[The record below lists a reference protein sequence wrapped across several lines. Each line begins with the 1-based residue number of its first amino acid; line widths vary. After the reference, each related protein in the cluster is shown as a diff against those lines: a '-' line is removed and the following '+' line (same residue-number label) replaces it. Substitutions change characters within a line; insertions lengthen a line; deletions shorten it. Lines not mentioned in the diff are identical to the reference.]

1 MARKTGDYHTEH
13 IEWLKDPE
21 NAAGYLNAVIEEEDK
36 DALLLALRNIA
47 EAEGGMAAVAEKAHL
62 KRESLYRMLSP
73 RGNPALSNLFS
84 ILHGMG
90 LKMTIQPDGVLLKP
104 SNSFAP
110 TDLQNGLGCVG
121 YKGVAK
127 SLDEKQAAVDE
138 EVARTWRKE

>member
-1 MARKTGDYHTEH
+1 MARITGNYHTEH

-21 NAAGYLNAVIEEEDK
+21 NAAGYLNAVIAEEDK

-90 LKMTIQPDGVLLKP
+90 LKMTIQP
-104 SNSFAP
+104 N
-110 TDLQNGLGCVG
+110 
-121 YKGVAK
+121 K
-127 SLDEKQAAVDE
+127 SVT
-138 EVARTWRKE
+138 VS

>member
-1 MARKTGDYHTEH
+1 MTRKTGNYHTDH

-47 EAEGGMAAVAEKAHL
+47 EAEGGVAAVAEKAHL

-90 LKMTIQPDGVLLKP
+90 LKMTIQPD
-104 SNSFAP
+104 
-110 TDLQNGLGCVG
+110 
-121 YKGVAK
+121 K
-127 SLDEKQAAVDE
+127 SVT
-138 EVARTWRKE
+138 VS

>member
-1 MARKTGDYHTEH
+1 MARKTGDYHSEH
-13 IEWLKDPE
+13 IEWLKNPE

-90 LKMTIQPDGVLLKP
+90 LKMTIQPDK
-104 SNSFAP
+104 
-110 TDLQNGLGCVG
+110 
-121 YKGVAK
+121 
-127 SLDEKQAAVDE
+127 AVP
-138 EVARTWRKE
+138 AL

>member
-1 MARKTGDYHTEH
+1 MARKTGDYHAEH
-13 IEWLKDPE
+13 IEWLKDQE

-90 LKMTIQPDGVLLKP
+90 LKMTIQPDKTVP
-104 SNSFAP
+104 SS
-110 TDLQNGLGCVG
+110 
-121 YKGVAK
+121 
-127 SLDEKQAAVDE
+127 
-138 EVARTWRKE
+138 

>member
-1 MARKTGDYHTEH
+1 MAKLTEKELAEWESKRDLNAELLQALHDMKRGEWARKTGNYHTEH

-62 KRESLYRMLSP
+62 KRESLCRMLSP

-90 LKMTIQPDGVLLKP
+90 LKLTIQPDK
-104 SNSFAP
+104 
-110 TDLQNGLGCVG
+110 
-121 YKGVAK
+121 
-127 SLDEKQAAVDE
+127 AVTT
-138 EVARTWRKE
+138 A

>member
-90 LKMTIQPDGVLLKP
+90 LKMTIQPDK
-104 SNSFAP
+104 
-110 TDLQNGLGCVG
+110 
-121 YKGVAK
+121 
-127 SLDEKQAAVDE
+127 AVT
-138 EVARTWRKE
+138 AS

>member
-1 MARKTGDYHTEH
+1 MARKTGDYHSEH
-13 IEWLKDPE
+13 IEWLKNPE

-47 EAEGGMAAVAEKAHL
+47 EAEGGMAAVAERAHL

-90 LKMTIQPDGVLLKP
+90 LKMTIQPDNAVP
-104 SNSFAP
+104 AP
-110 TDLQNGLGCVG
+110 
-121 YKGVAK
+121 
-127 SLDEKQAAVDE
+127 
-138 EVARTWRKE
+138 

>member
-1 MARKTGDYHTEH
+1 MARKTGDYHSEH

-47 EAEGGMAAVAEKAHL
+47 EAEGGMAAVAERAHL

-84 ILHGMG
+84 IFHGMG
-90 LKMTIQPDGVLLKP
+90 LKMTIQPDKAV
-104 SNSFAP
+104 P
-110 TDLQNGLGCVG
+110 T
-121 YKGVAK
+121 A
-127 SLDEKQAAVDE
+127 
-138 EVARTWRKE
+138 

>member
-1 MARKTGDYHTEH
+1 MARKTGNYHTEH
-13 IEWLKDPE
+13 IEWLKHPE

-90 LKMTIQPDGVLLKP
+90 LKMTIQPDK
-104 SNSFAP
+104 
-110 TDLQNGLGCVG
+110 
-121 YKGVAK
+121 
-127 SLDEKQAAVDE
+127 AVM
-138 EVARTWRKE
+138 AT

>member
-1 MARKTGDYHTEH
+1 MARITGNYHKEH

-21 NAAGYLNAVIEEEDK
+21 NAAGYLNAVIAEEDK

-90 LKMTIQPDGVLLKP
+90 LKMTIQP
-104 SNSFAP
+104 N
-110 TDLQNGLGCVG
+110 
-121 YKGVAK
+121 K
-127 SLDEKQAAVDE
+127 SVT
-138 EVARTWRKE
+138 VS

>member
-1 MARKTGDYHTEH
+1 MARKTGNYHSEH

-21 NAAGYLNAVIEEEDK
+21 NAAGYLNAIIEEEDK

-73 RGNPALSNLFS
+73 SGNPALSNLFS

-90 LKMTIQPDGVLLKP
+90 LKMTVQPDK
-104 SNSFAP
+104 
-110 TDLQNGLGCVG
+110 
-121 YKGVAK
+121 
-127 SLDEKQAAVDE
+127 AVT
-138 EVARTWRKE
+138 AT

>member
-1 MARKTGDYHTEH
+1 MTRKTGDYHAEH
-13 IEWLKDPE
+13 IEWLKAPE
-21 NAAGYLNAVIEEEDK
+21 NAAGYLNAVLEEEDK

-90 LKMTIQPDGVLLKP
+90 LKMTIQPDK
-104 SNSFAP
+104 
-110 TDLQNGLGCVG
+110 
-121 YKGVAK
+121 
-127 SLDEKQAAVDE
+127 AVT
-138 EVARTWRKE
+138 AS

>member
-1 MARKTGDYHTEH
+1 MARKTGDYHAEH

-90 LKMTIQPDGVLLKP
+90 LKMTIQPDK
-104 SNSFAP
+104 
-110 TDLQNGLGCVG
+110 
-121 YKGVAK
+121 
-127 SLDEKQAAVDE
+127 AV
-138 EVARTWRKE
+138 TSS

>member
-1 MARKTGDYHTEH
+1 MMTRITGNYHTEH

-90 LKMTIQPDGVLLKP
+90 LKMTIQPD
-104 SNSFAP
+104 
-110 TDLQNGLGCVG
+110 
-121 YKGVAK
+121 K
-127 SLDEKQAAVDE
+127 SVT
-138 EVARTWRKE
+138 VS